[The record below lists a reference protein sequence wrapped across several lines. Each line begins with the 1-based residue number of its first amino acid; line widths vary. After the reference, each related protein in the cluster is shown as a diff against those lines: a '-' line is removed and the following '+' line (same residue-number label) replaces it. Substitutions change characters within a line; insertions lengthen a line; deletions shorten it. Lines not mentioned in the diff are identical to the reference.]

1 MLHMSFLFKL
11 GHINTC
17 LLFFFSRGVGGLKDN
32 KFPLVFPIKPQQSC
46 KYEINTQIGLQAC
59 RKANL
64 NELKEQ
70 KNKKKKQTKFA
81 LLKGSYDLSGCS
93 VRPTNSK
100 QQVHDS
106 TLRKKNHTLLF
117 ALSSFLSLAL
127 TSTNK
132 TNNPAS

>member
-17 LLFFFSRGVGGLKDN
+17 LFIFFSSRGWGLKGN
-32 KFPLVFPIKPQQSC
+32 KFPLVFPIKPNQSC

-59 RKANL
+59 RKTNL

-70 KNKKKKQTKFA
+70 KKQKTKFA
-81 LLKGSYDLSGCS
+81 LLKGSYNLSGCF

-106 TLRKKNHTLLF
+106 ALRKNHTLLF
-117 ALSSFLSLAL
+117 ALYSFPSLAL
-127 TSTNK
+127 TYTNK
-132 TNNPAS
+132 TNKPTS